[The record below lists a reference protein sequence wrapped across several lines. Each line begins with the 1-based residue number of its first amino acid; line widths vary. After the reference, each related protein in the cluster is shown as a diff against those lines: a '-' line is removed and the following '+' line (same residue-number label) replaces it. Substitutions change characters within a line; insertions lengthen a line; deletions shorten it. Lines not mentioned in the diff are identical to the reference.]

1 MNLSLTDT
9 LNFMETESPV
19 FIVGAPRSGTSL
31 LYRIL
36 QHHSS
41 LKLQN
46 IQNSSK
52 VQLTESLIFQ

>member
-1 MNLSLTDT
+1 
-9 LNFMETESPV
+9 METESPV